1 MSLDHINVHLHQFV
15 RLTADKEKSKP
26 RPTSTSLKLNV
37 VVYDLANVPRRT
49 LTAAEQMT
57 ARAFQQVGI
66 ETAWTE
72 CTGAVPQFKS
82 DSACAT
88 RPHGSLNLQLRII
101 PQGNT
106 RDSIVGTALHSSEIG
121 VFDTLA
127 TIFFNQ
133 VDKLSLE
140 FAPERK

>member
-26 RPTSTSLKLNV
+26 RPTSTSLEMNV

-66 ETAWTE
+66 ETVWIE
-72 CTGAVPQFKS
+72 CTQGLRTR
-82 DSACAT
+82 DSACST
-88 RPHGSLNLQLRII
+88 HPSGSLYLQLRIV
-101 PQGNT
+101 PRNNT
-106 RDSIVGTALHSSEIG
+106 REAIVGTAIHSSDI
-121 VFDTLA
+121 
-127 TIFFNQ
+127 
-133 VDKLSLE
+133 
-140 FAPERK
+140 